1 MWCSAKKS
9 LGTIKCCSKYNLVK
23 TGDILQFGVDVDNN
37 PRTTYWCVIAQVL
50 CNQQN
55 YEFTEADWEP
65 LNRYTKVN
73 MYNIY
78 IYMNIFF
85 RGDLWFYN
93 YGLWSICWFRHAVKV
108 VTMSQ

>member
-1 MWCSAKKS
+1 M
-9 LGTIKCCSKYNLVK
+9 GTLVQMHLNWIFLVK

-65 LNRYTKVN
+65 LSRYVKVN
-73 MYNIY
+73 KY
-78 IYMNIFF
+78 ISRQTDFSSRFMVLILVN
-85 RGDLWFYN
+85 L
-93 YGLWSICWFRHAVKV
+93 LV
-108 VTMSQ
+108 

>member
-1 MWCSAKKS
+1 MNKFRVSILKKRHQRKFNQPS
-9 LGTIKCCSKYNLVK
+9 LVK

-65 LNRYTKVN
+65 LSRYVKVN
-73 MYNIY
+73 KYKPHFSSRLMVFN
-78 IYMNIFF
+78 
-85 RGDLWFYN
+85 L
-93 YGLWSICWFRHAVKV
+93 LV
-108 VTMSQ
+108 

>member
-1 MWCSAKKS
+1 MTAY
-9 LGTIKCCSKYNLVK
+9 LLMILVK

-65 LNRYTKVN
+65 LNRYVKVSQL
-73 MYNIY
+73 IY
-78 IYMNIFF
+78 FC
-85 RGDLWFYN
+85 GDLWFYN
-93 YGLWSICWFRHAVKV
+93 YSFWSIYWFRHAVKV
-108 VTMSQ
+108 VTMFQ

>member
-1 MWCSAKKS
+1 MAN
-9 LGTIKCCSKYNLVK
+9 LIVIYFNYFFLVK

-65 LNRYTKVN
+65 LNRY
-73 MYNIY
+73 
-78 IYMNIFF
+78 
-85 RGDLWFYN
+85 
-93 YGLWSICWFRHAVKV
+93 VKV
-108 VTMSQ
+108 HK